1 MALAPTPIRAAIV
14 PTQTIIVDQNLA
26 TLAQQTEPDVTA
38 LVCQTF
44 LYGIYASIALP
55 TVLLLLAR
63 RPRTRPW
70 FFLLVSTILMFLLST
85 ICLVLEVVNTM
96 GVLQGIKLETQG
108 AFQPPTAWYGFR
120 GANDRTLVQ
129 ATIFSLEFILGDA
142 IVIWRAGALWAFDR
156 KIILSMIIVLLG
168 DFATTLYFI
177 GCEGKAD
184 WWYIAGTQPKSC
196 NVSQRAM
203 FFLSF
208 GTNVVAT
215 FFIALKAWYHREA
228 FISKPPSLQST
239 SDSSDTWKKTRSP
252 AQKIMILFLE
262 SGFLYMLFW
271 AACSFTY
278 FPFVMG
284 LESPAYFMTDIFN
297 QTRYQVVG
305 LYPTAIV
312 LLVHRQRSSW
322 DTAEVA
328 ASLLTSFRAS
338 PPPHPEKG
346 QSGINAPM
354 RQHQKQVSMFGL
366 STIDRSS
373 ITSSSEPHAIVD
385 TISPSESLKPRPKSE
400 PRIIEAGS
408 LNFPNER
415 SLSGLEASLQTGGE
429 IKGHERSLSDDTI
442 AVSS

>member
-1 MALAPTPIRAAIV
+1 MALDPTPIRAAIV

-44 LYGIYASIALP
+44 LYGIYACIALP
-55 TVLLLLAR
+55 TVLLLLPVYTETDVQER
-63 RPRTRPW
+63 GR
-70 FFLLVSTILMFLLST
+70 
-85 ICLVLEVVNTM
+85 VLEVVNTM

-120 GANDRTLVQ
+120 GANDRTL
-129 ATIFSLEFILGDA
+129 FILGDA

-156 KIILSMIIVLLG
+156 KIMLSMIIVLLG

-228 FISKPPSLQST
+228 FISKPPSLQSA
-239 SDSSDTWKKTRSP
+239 SDSSDTWKKTRLP

-338 PPPHPEKG
+338 PPSHPEKG
-346 QSGINAPM
+346 QPGANAPM

-366 STIDRSS
+366 SIIDRSS

-385 TISPSESLKPRPKSE
+385 TISPGASSKPRPKSE
-400 PRIIEAGS
+400 PHSIEAGS
-408 LNFPNER
+408 FDFHNR
-415 SLSGLEASLQTGGE
+415 QSLPGLEASLRTGE
-429 IKGHERSLSDDTI
+429 EMKGHERSLSDDTI
-442 AVSS
+442 AVSST

>member
-1 MALAPTPIRAAIV
+1 MSLPPTPVLAAIV

-26 TLAQQTEPDVTA
+26 TLAQQTEPDITA

-44 LYGIYASIALP
+44 LYGIYASVALP
-55 TVLLLLAR
+55 TVLTLVDR
-63 RPRTRPW
+63 RPRSRPW
-70 FFLLVSTILMFLLST
+70 FFLLISTILMFLLST
-85 ICLVLEVVNTM
+85 VCMVLEVVNTM
-96 GVLQGIKLETQG
+96 GVLEGIKLETQG

-142 IVIWRAGALWAFDR
+142 IVIWRAGALWAFDW
-156 KIILSMIIVLLG
+156 KIMSSMVVVLLG

-177 GCEGKAD
+177 GCEGKGD

-215 FFIALKAWYHREA
+215 FFIALKAWQHREA
-228 FISKPPSLQST
+228 FIAMPSSLNL
-239 SDSSDTWKKTRSP
+239 SSGTWKKTRSP

-262 SGFLYMLFW
+262 SGFLYMLYW

-284 LESPAYFMTDIFN
+284 IESPAFFMTDIFN

-305 LYPTAIV
+305 LYPTAII
-312 LLVHRQRSSW
+312 LLVHRQSSSW
-322 DTAEVA
+322 DTPEVA
-328 ASLLTSFRAS
+328 ASLRTSFKAA
-338 PPPHPEKG
+338 PPPPRNHE
-346 QSGINAPM
+346 S
-354 RQHQKQVSMFGL
+354 KQISTFGV
-366 STIDRSS
+366 STIDRTS
-373 ITSSSEPHAIVD
+373 ITSDLI
-385 TISPSESLKPRPKSE
+385 TE
-400 PRIIEAGS
+400 PRYTIEEVDEAQVLKS
-408 LNFPNER
+408 YSSAAPNSVDEKNVDDTSKR
-415 SLSGLEASLQTGGE
+415 MSSVLPMAPGPLARLSRNVTG
-429 IKGHERSLSDDTI
+429 IPATGHERSLSDETI
-442 AVSS
+442 AVVE